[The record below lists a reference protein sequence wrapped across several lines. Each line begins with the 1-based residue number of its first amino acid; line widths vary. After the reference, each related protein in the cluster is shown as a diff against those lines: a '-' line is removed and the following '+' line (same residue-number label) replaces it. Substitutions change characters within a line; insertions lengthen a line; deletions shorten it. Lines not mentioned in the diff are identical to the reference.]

1 MATPKAPAK
10 KAAAKPAA
18 KKTPVKKAAAP
29 KAAKPAA
36 KKAAAPKAAK
46 PAAKKAPT
54 KTAVAPKAAKPAA
67 KKAPAKKVV
76 APKAAPKAVGPV
88 KARYSKSQIVQE
100 IADITSV
107 ARKEVGKMLEHLE
120 DIIARHLS
128 PKGPGEFVL
137 PGILK
142 INTIKKPAK
151 KARKG
156 VNPFTGEEQMFK
168 AKPASTAVKVRP
180 LKKLKEMA
188 GK

>member
-1 MATPKAPAK
+1 MAAKKAPAK

-18 KKTPVKKAAAP
+18 KKAAPKAAA
-29 KAAKPAA
+29 KKVAAKPAA
-36 KKAAAPKAAK
+36 KKAAPKKAAK
-46 PAAKKAPT
+46 PVAKKA
-54 KTAVAPKAAKPAA
+54 
-67 KKAPAKKVV
+67 
-76 APKAAPKAVGPV
+76 AAPKAVAAKPAGPV
-88 KARYSKSQIVQE
+88 KTRYSKSQIVQE

-107 ARKEVGKMLEHLE
+107 ARKEVGKMLEQLE

-142 INTIKKPAK
+142 INAIKKPAK

-156 VNPFTGEEQMFK
+156 INPFTGEEVMFK

-188 GK
+188 AK

>member
-1 MATPKAPAK
+1 MAAKKAPAK
-10 KAAAKPAA
+10 KAPAKKVAPKAKAAAKPAA
-18 KKTPVKKAAAP
+18 KKV
-29 KAAKPAA
+29 AAKPAA
-36 KKAAAPKAAK
+36 KKAAPKKAV
-46 PAAKKAPT
+46 AKKA
-54 KTAVAPKAAKPAA
+54 A
-67 KKAPAKKVV
+67 
-76 APKAAPKAVGPV
+76 APKAAPKAIGPV
-88 KARYSKSQIVQE
+88 KTRYSKSQIVQE

-142 INTIKKPAK
+142 INAIKKPAK

-156 VNPFTGEEQMFK
+156 INPFTGEEVMFK

-188 GK
+188 AK

>member
-1 MATPKAPAK
+1 MATKKAPAK

-18 KKTPVKKAAAP
+18 KKAAP
-29 KAAKPAA
+29 KKAAKP
-36 KKAAAPKAAK
+36 
-46 PAAKKAPT
+46 
-54 KTAVAPKAAKPAA
+54 VA
-67 KKAPAKKVV
+67 KKAPAKKVAKPAAKKV
-76 APKAAPKAVGPV
+76 ALKAIAKPTGPV
-88 KARYSKSQIVQE
+88 KSRYNKSQIVQE
-100 IADITSV
+100 IADFTTV
-107 ARKEVGKMLEHLE
+107 ARKEVGKVLEHLE

-142 INTIKKPAK
+142 INAVKKPAK

-156 VNPFTGEEQMFK
+156 INPFTGEETMFK

-188 GK
+188 AK

>member
-1 MATPKAPAK
+1 MAAKKAPAK

-18 KKTPVKKAAAP
+18 KKAAPKAKAAAKP
-29 KAAKPAA
+29 AAKKAAKPAA
-36 KKAAAPKAAK
+36 KKAAP
-46 PAAKKAPT
+46 KKA
-54 KTAVAPKAAKPAA
+54 V
-67 KKAPAKKVV
+67 AKKVA

-120 DIIARHLS
+120 DIIARHIS

-142 INTIKKPAK
+142 INAIKKPAK

-156 VNPFTGEEQMFK
+156 VNPFTGEEVMFK

-188 GK
+188 AK

>member
-1 MATPKAPAK
+1 MAAKKAPAK

-18 KKTPVKKAAAP
+18 KKAPAKKAAV
-29 KAAKPAA
+29 KPAA
-36 KKAAAPKAAK
+36 KK
-46 PAAKKAPT
+46 
-54 KTAVAPKAAKPAA
+54 VVA

-76 APKAAPKAVGPV
+76 AKKVAAPKVAAKPAGPV
-88 KARYSKSQIVQE
+88 TARYNKSQIVQE
-100 IADITSV
+100 IADFTEV
-107 ARKEVGKMLEHLE
+107 ARKEVGKVLAHLE
-120 DIIARHLS
+120 DIIARHVS

-142 INTIKKPAK
+142 INAVKKPAK

-156 VNPFTGEEQMFK
+156 VNPFTGEEVMFK

-188 GK
+188 AK

>member
-1 MATPKAPAK
+1 M
-10 KAAAKPAA
+10 
-18 KKTPVKKAAAP
+18 
-29 KAAKPAA
+29 
-36 KKAAAPKAAK
+36 
-46 PAAKKAPT
+46 
-54 KTAVAPKAAKPAA
+54 AA
-67 KKAPAKKVV
+67 KKAPAKK
-76 APKAAPKAVGPV
+76 APAKKPAAKKAAPKKAAAKPAVKKVVAKKPV
-88 KARYSKSQIVQE
+88 AKKAAPKKAAAKPAKKAVVAKVAAKPAGVVKSRYSKSQIVQE

-142 INTIKKPAK
+142 INAIKKPAK

-156 VNPFTGEEQMFK
+156 INPFTGEEVMFK

-188 GK
+188 AK

>member
-1 MATPKAPAK
+1 MAAKKAPAK
-10 KAAAKPAA
+10 KAPAKKPAAKKSAPKKAAKPAVKKVAAKPAA
-18 KKTPVKKAAAP
+18 KKAAP
-29 KAAKPAA
+29 KKAAKPAA
-36 KKAAAPKAAK
+36 KKAAAPKAA
-46 PAAKKAPT
+46 
-54 KTAVAPKAAKPAA
+54 
-67 KKAPAKKVV
+67 
-76 APKAAPKAVGPV
+76 PKAVGPV
-88 KARYSKSQIVQE
+88 KSRYSKSQIVQE

-142 INTIKKPAK
+142 INAIKKPAK

-156 VNPFTGEEQMFK
+156 INPFTGEEVMFK

-188 GK
+188 AK